1 MKKIAI
7 AIAIILVFAG
17 AFAIGNY
24 RRHNIEE
31 YAKRNNCTW
40 TYYYDEPICELNNER
55 TTK

>member
-7 AIAIILVFAG
+7 AIAIITVFAG

-40 TYYYDEPICELNNER
+40 SYYYDEPICELNNER